1 MQGYT
6 FNLEVNFKKWY
17 EILKEDYI
25 VIFKPHYLIVNDFD
39 LTGLEDFVYY
49 VDPIVDISS
58 LYLISD
64 LLITDYSSVF
74 FDYAILK
81 RPIYFYMY
89 DLEDYRDALRGFYLD
104 IYHDLPGDIIEDEDI
119 LLDKIK
125 NSIYDYSKQS
135 LFNQRFNNNEDGHAS
150 SRVIDIVLGD

>member
-1 MQGYT
+1 
-6 FNLEVNFKKWY
+6 
-17 EILKEDYI
+17 
-25 VIFKPHYLIVNDFD
+25 
-39 LTGLEDFVYY
+39 
-49 VDPIVDISS
+49 
-58 LYLISD
+58 
-64 LLITDYSSVF
+64 
-74 FDYAILK
+74 
-81 RPIYFYMY
+81 MY